1 MHKLIEFVCDE
12 LEELERKAD
21 KDGKLSMAEVQYMD
35 TLAHAKKNLLKGEE
49 MYEEEYSNRGMSY
62 DGGMNRSYARRDS
75 RGRYS
80 REGGSSYERGR
91 NNYSRRYS
99 MDGDMV
105 MELRDLMEDAPD
117 ERTRM
122 EFQKFIKKIEG
133 M

>member
-80 REGGSSYERGR
+80 REGGR